1 MGSILEKPATCFWT
15 HLRDAHWKS
24 ECLLGANVEIGYA
37 GQRIL
42 LDPVYKAG
50 RRSGTKGNVDV
61 GVEGKGYYR
70 IWK

>member
-1 MGSILEKPATCFWT
+1 MHIGRVRRAKASG
-15 HLRDAHWKS
+15 

-42 LDPVYKAG
+42 LGPVYKAG